1 VSPVDRPQHGDGE
14 PLLRRYAW
22 AENEYP
28 LVEAIS
34 ITLVQPA
41 DGSALT
47 ALRPRSEISARL
59 TVAQGLAEAFTLDD
73 FAWGS
78 VLAQSDRL
86 GDWDV
91 IIEPCGW
98 AGSIPETLARLSVGG
113 TAINVFWNVNA
124 VITFSLART
133 GALVRTFDALLYD
146 AADALPEEQALRWGV
161 DAPRASALAL
171 MERLTGLPVE
181 RDWLLQRARRSFVI
195 PL

>member
-1 VSPVDRPQHGDGE
+1 MESQDDGE

-22 AENEYP
+22 AENGDP
-28 LVEAIS
+28 LVEAVS

-41 DGSALT
+41 DGSALA
-47 ALRPRSEISARL
+47 ALRPRREISARL
-59 TVAQGLAEAFTLDD
+59 TVGQALAEAFALDD

-78 VLAQSDRL
+78 VLAQSDQL

-98 AGSIPETLARLSVGG
+98 AASVPETLAHLSAGG

-146 AADALPEEQALRWGV
+146 DGADALPEEKGLRWGV

-171 MERLTGLPVE
+171 MERLTGMPVE
-181 RDWLLQRARRSFVI
+181 RDWLVGRARRSFVV